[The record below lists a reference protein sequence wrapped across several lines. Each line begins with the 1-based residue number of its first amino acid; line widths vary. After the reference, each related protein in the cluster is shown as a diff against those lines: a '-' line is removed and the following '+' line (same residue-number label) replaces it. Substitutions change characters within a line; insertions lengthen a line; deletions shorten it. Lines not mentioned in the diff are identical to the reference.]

1 VPTGTGFKQVT
12 GSDGNGFALN
22 SAGEISVWGS
32 SFAGVVGFR
41 PLTSGFSMVV
51 GSTSTGYA
59 LSGSNDT
66 NVVPEPSSSLICLV
80 LSSAFWRLS
89 GWKFAK
95 RVLRMT

>member
-1 VPTGTGFKQVT
+1 MPTGTGFKQVT

-22 SAGEISVWGS
+22 SAGEISVWGN

-51 GSTSTGYA
+51 GSSFTGYA

-80 LSSAFWRLS
+80 LSSAIWRLPCRR
-89 GWKFAK
+89 FAK
-95 RVLRMT
+95 RVFRIA